1 MRFISTIILLTFIG
15 CYSPKKADK
24 QLNKAYINYPELV
37 AEKSGKWFPCL
48 PIEVKRDS
56 VRYVA
61 FLQRIDTLLEVKRDT
76 ILDTIYLD
84 KICPER
90 KILIKYK
97 ELLKSVPPIHDTIK
111 IKDMSCETIRGDLT
125 AQNTKLRVSI
135 ANHLKW
141 IIGLIIA
148 LCISILLHLIRKR

>member
-1 MRFISTIILLTFIG
+1 MKFISTIFLLTFIG
-15 CYSPKKADK
+15 CYSPKKAEK
-24 QLNKAYINYPELV
+24 QLNKAYANYPELV

-61 FLQRIDTLLEVKRDT
+61 FLHQIDTLLEVKRDT
-76 ILDTIYLD
+76 IIDTVYLD

-111 IKDMSCETIRGDLT
+111 IKDMSCEAIRGDLT
-125 AQNTKLRVSI
+125 TQNTKLRVSI
-135 ANHLKW
+135 NNYLKW
-141 IIGLIIA
+141 LIGLIIA
-148 LCISILLHLIRKR
+148 LFISIILHLIRKR